1 VAGAA
6 GYYIV
11 YMNVKLENRARKQF
25 NRFDEATKSQLSAAM
40 LDLEKDPPEGNIKRL
55 HKSRADYRLRS
66 GDYRIFFD
74 ILEDR
79 ISVTEIS
86 TRGQAYKKR
95 R

>member
-1 VAGAA
+1 
-6 GYYIV
+6 
-11 YMNVKLENRARKQF
+11 MNVELENRAKKQF
-25 NRFDEATKSQLSAAM
+25 NRFDRATKLQISAAM
-40 LDLEKDPPEGNIKRL
+40 LNLENDPPKGDIKKL
-55 HKSRADYRLRS
+55 HNSRANYRLRS

>member
-1 VAGAA
+1 
-6 GYYIV
+6 
-11 YMNVKLENRARKQF
+11 MNVKLENRAKKQF